1 MLSLWSGLAPA
12 VIGSMPSSSL
22 YFGVYE
28 YMKRRL
34 SPLLLPPQPAPGTA
48 DKKGTPQQVTPSPP

>member
-1 MLSLWSGLAPA
+1 
-12 VIGSMPSSSL
+12 MPSSSL

-34 SPLLLPPQPAPGTA
+34 SPLLLPPQTAQGTA
-48 DKKGTPQQVTPSPP
+48 DKKGTPQQVTPHRIVCSLVRPAIFF